1 MSWRVS
7 RPGCRGKAV
16 PDPRELIEQR
26 RAELVAKG
34 YRPGMVALAID
45 WAVNSAEGMASYFGR
60 DSDLELYEQFLPKYL
75 KDAERWIRSF
85 DGES

>member
-1 MSWRVS
+1 MSWGVS
-7 RPGCRGKAV
+7 RPGCREEAV

-34 YRPGMVALAID
+34 YRPGMVGLAID
-45 WAVNSAEGMASYFGR
+45 WAVNSAEGMANYFGR
-60 DSDLELYEQFLPKYL
+60 DGDLGLYEQFLPKYL